1 VLLLCSAGVRL
12 FDAGTPP
19 TDEGGRAGS
28 PHHWHFRSL
37 LALSIGILRVAQ
49 SGGEGGQWWAIKRRD
64 GGAALVPCRA
74 GTTAGYYVD
83 LFGFRRTTREEFVE
97 LWRAGRGAAL
107 DDPAALQVRKTPSWP
122 GSWANFSL
130 F

>member
-1 VLLLCSAGVRL
+1 
-12 FDAGTPP
+12 
-19 TDEGGRAGS
+19 
-28 PHHWHFRSL
+28 
-37 LALSIGILRVAQ
+37 
-49 SGGEGGQWWAIKRRD
+49 
-64 GGAALVPCRA
+64 
-74 GTTAGYYVD
+74 VD